1 MKRLRI
7 MLLFFIV
14 SHAHAHK
21 PSDTYLTLVVKGAEI
36 AGQWNIALR
45 DLDYAIGL
53 DIDGDAQITWGEV
66 RTRHQDIAAYAMSRL
81 ALKSEDGSCKANV
94 SDHLSDEHTDGGYS
108 VIRFV
113 AAMQPSGAIIGG
125 A

>member
-14 SHAHAHK
+14 SHAHK
-21 PSDTYLTLVVKGAEI
+21 PSDTYLTLVVKEAEI
-36 AGQWNIALR
+36 AGQGDIALR